1 MVRNLLLLGTVV
13 VFFATMVSA
22 VVGSYFGI
30 RAALNIAPGGPRRL
44 TVRVWR
50 LNAVLFP
57 DELSASGK
65 HYRLRYL
72 RALIATLCSGVAL
85 AAFAVALYNIKP

>member
-1 MVRNLLLLGTVV
+1 MVRNLLLLGTFV

-22 VVGSYFGI
+22 AVGSYFGI
-30 RAALNIAPGGPRRL
+30 RAVLNIAPGGPRRW

-65 HYRLRYL
+65 RYRLRYL
-72 RALIATLCSGVAL
+72 RALIVTLCSGVAL
-85 AAFAVALYNIKP
+85 AALAVALYNSKP

>member
-13 VFFATMVSA
+13 VFFATIVSA

-30 RAALNIAPGGPRRL
+30 RAVLNIAHGGPRRWI
-44 TVRVWR
+44 VRVWR

-72 RALIATLCSGVAL
+72 RALIATFCSGVAL
-85 AAFAVALYNIKP
+85 AAFAVALYNTKP